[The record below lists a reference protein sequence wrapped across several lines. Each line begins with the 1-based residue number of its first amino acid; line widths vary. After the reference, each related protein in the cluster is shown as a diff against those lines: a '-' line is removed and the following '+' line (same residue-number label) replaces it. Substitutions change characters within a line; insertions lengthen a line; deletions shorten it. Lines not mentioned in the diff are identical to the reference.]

1 MTDRPDPKHRRRLA
15 DLSVIATSALLL
27 GGSVLVIARVDGQRP
42 LAPAPAPV
50 EVRTATTL
58 APVEVPVATAP
69 APGLAPAPRPAA
81 RRVVVVRRSRP
92 S

>member
-1 MTDRPDPKHRRRLA
+1 MTDRPDPKRRHLLA
-15 DLSVIATSALLL
+15 DLSVIATSALFL
-27 GGSVLVIARVDGQRP
+27 GGSVLVIARVDEQRP
-42 LAPAPAPV
+42 LRPALAPFEVGIAPALAAV
-50 EVRTATTL
+50 EA
-58 APVEVPVATAP
+58 PVATAP